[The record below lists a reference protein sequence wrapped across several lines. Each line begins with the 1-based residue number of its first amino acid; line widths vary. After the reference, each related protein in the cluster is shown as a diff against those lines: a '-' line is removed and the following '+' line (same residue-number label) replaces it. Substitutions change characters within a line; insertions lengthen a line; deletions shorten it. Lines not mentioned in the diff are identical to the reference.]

1 MHDITRDG
9 EHRMEV
15 LSLETTR
22 STHDTR
28 TVHPRS
34 RQPRYELIG
43 ERHAPVVV
51 VLGGISAT
59 RHVASSESDPTP
71 GWWDDVVGR
80 GRAID
85 TRAFRVL
92 GVDFL
97 DGGRRADG
105 RPKRTVTTHDQA
117 ANVARAL
124 DELGIDRVHSFV
136 GASYGGMVALAF
148 AERYPDRV
156 DSIVAISAPH
166 EPHPMST
173 ALRALQRRIVELG
186 LDTGR
191 VTDALAIARGL
202 AITTYRSTREFGERF
217 DPSPIERTEN
227 DATFPVE
234 GYLRQ
239 HGERFASRWSAER
252 FLALSL
258 SGDLHRVDP
267 SAIRTPT
274 TIVAAEGDAIVPGE
288 QLEALAA
295 AIPGP
300 CQLIHLPTV
309 RGHDAF
315 LTEPIAVGV
324 IVHAALH
331 NRVHAATPTT
341 TLL

>member
-1 MHDITRDG
+1 
-9 EHRMEV
+9 MEV
-15 LSLETTR
+15 LSLDTTHATR
-22 STHDTR
+22 DTR
-28 TVHPRS
+28 AVERRS
-34 RQPRYELIG
+34 RQPLYELIG
-43 ERHAPVVV
+43 QQHAPVVV

-59 RHVASSESDPTP
+59 RHVAASEIDPTS
-71 GWWDDVVGR
+71 GWWDDIVGR

-105 RPKRTVTTHDQA
+105 RPRRTVTTHDQA
-117 ANVARAL
+117 ANIVRVL
-124 DELGIDRVHSFV
+124 DELRIDRVHSFV

-156 DSIVAISAPH
+156 DNIVAISAPH

-191 VTDALAIARGL
+191 AAEALAIARGL

-217 DPSPIERTEN
+217 DPSPVERSEN

-234 GYLRQ
+234 AYLRH
-239 HGERFASRWSAER
+239 HGERFAARWSAER

-274 TIVAAEGDAIVPGE
+274 TVVAAEGDSIVPGE
-288 QLEALAA
+288 QLETLAA
-295 AIPGP
+295 RLGGP
-300 CQLIHLPTV
+300 CQLIHVPST

-315 LTEPIAVGV
+315 LTEPDAVGE
-324 IVHAALH
+324 IVRAALQNVH
-331 NRVHAATPTT
+331 NALPTT
-341 TLL
+341 TLS

>member
-1 MHDITRDG
+1 
-9 EHRMEV
+9 MEV
-15 LSLETTR
+15 LTLETKR
-22 STHDTR
+22 STRDTR
-28 TVHPRS
+28 IATHRDRS
-34 RQPRYELIG
+34 REPRHELIG
-43 ERHAPVVV
+43 EPGAPVVV

-59 RHVASSESDPTP
+59 CHVASSEDDPSP
-71 GWWDDVVGR
+71 GWWDDIVGC

-85 TRAFRVL
+85 TRGHRVL

-97 DGGRRADG
+97 DGGWRSDG
-105 RPKRTVTTHDQA
+105 RPQRIVTTHDQA
-117 ANVARAL
+117 ANVARVLDAL
-124 DELGIDRVHSFV
+124 EVERVHSFV

-156 DSIVAISAPH
+156 DGIVAISAPH
-166 EPHPMST
+166 EAHPMST

-191 VTDALAIARGL
+191 ATDALAIARGL

-217 DPSPIERTEN
+217 DSSPIEQSDN

-234 GYLRQ
+234 AYLRH
-239 HGERFASRWSAER
+239 HGERFAARWTAER

-274 TIVAAEGDAIVPGE
+274 IIVAAEGDAIVPGE
-288 QLEALAA
+288 QLEALTAT
-295 AIPGP
+295 IGGP
-300 CQLIHLPTV
+300 RRLIHLPTT

-315 LTEPIAVGV
+315 LTEPAAIGD
-324 IVHAALH
+324 IVRNALLSPF
-331 NRVHAATPTT
+331 PTHHQPRNSHER
-341 TLL
+341 L